1 MGKTVRGVIVRISGP
16 VLDMRFAAGEEPPIN
31 ALVQTADGTH
41 HMEVAMQV
49 QAGIVR
55 CVALEATEGLRC
67 GKEVFSDGE
76 GIKVPVGDAVI
87 GRVVDVIGRP
97 IDGKGEIRTE
107 AVSYTH
113 LEIYT

>member
-1 MGKTVRGVIVRISGP
+1 MGKTVRGVIIKISGP

-67 GKEVFSDGE
+67 GKEFSPMERASRYRVGE
-76 GIKVPVGDAVI
+76 FCHRSCCGCARPSDRRK
-87 GRVVDVIGRP
+87 GRN
-97 IDGKGEIRTE
+97 
-107 AVSYTH
+107 SH
-113 LEIYT
+113 